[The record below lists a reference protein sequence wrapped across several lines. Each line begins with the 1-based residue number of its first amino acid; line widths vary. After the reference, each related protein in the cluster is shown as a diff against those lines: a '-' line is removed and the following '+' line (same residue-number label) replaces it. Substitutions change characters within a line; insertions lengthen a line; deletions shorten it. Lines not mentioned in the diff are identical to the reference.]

1 MSNINKREYTQPD
14 AVEVSLISA
23 AAAMSG
29 PNDYPGWRIDFIQ
42 NLREVTAM
50 SRQFN
55 YRDIVADLLSEN
67 SKPFAA
73 IIRGFAFH
81 DSSQRYAL
89 QLESEDA
96 DGQSRLE
103 YINTN
108 RVDSDPTVEA
118 LIDRIEDELLDNKAL
133 IYKLVES
140 KGNNKYRSVAHVQN
154 LGPADDSFFSTDEL
168 EHDLEDHV
176 AGIGKASSRR

>member
-1 MSNINKREYTQPD
+1 MSNTNKREYTEPD

-73 IIRGFAFH
+73 TIRGFAFH
-81 DSSQRYAL
+81 DSSQRYVL

-118 LIDRIEDELLDNKAL
+118 LIDRIEDELLDNRVL
-133 IYKLVES
+133 VYKLVES
-140 KGNNKYRSVAHVQN
+140 KGDKKYRNVAHVQN
-154 LGPADDSFFSTDEL
+154 LGPADDSVFATDEL
-168 EHDLEDHV
+168 EHDLADHV
-176 AGIGKASSRR
+176 DAIGKASSRR